1 MSRHTYTTTA
11 CRNCDFKTRKNK
23 RDVPK
28 LDFRCPVSICP
39 KCQTLMIDPLFAE
52 YEFMTDK
59 EKGKFT
65 RDYIEKWM
73 YITSIFWLLVGMGI
87 LILFLS
93 VGGTFNSILGLLF
106 AGIGIVNFIISLL
119 SLEEAKKNE
128 SFEQDIYVSLKR
140 TSNQDYID
148 FLNRFGERKY
158 IPFVDKEVF
167 MEKYR
172 YFEERESYK
181 QEMEKFMILMESI
194 KKELNSSEAFLQ
206 KIFRH
211 TFP

>member
-11 CRNCDFKTRKNK
+11 CRNCDFKTRKHK
-23 RDVPK
+23 RDVPN
-28 LDFRCPVSICP
+28 LDFCCPVSICP
-39 KCQTLMIDPLFAE
+39 KCQTLMIDPIYAE

-65 RDYIEKWM
+65 RENIQKRT
-73 YITSIFWLLVGMGI
+73 YITSVFWLLVSIGI
-87 LILFLS
+87 LILSLS
-93 VGGTFNSILGLLF
+93 LGGTFNTIVGLLV
-106 AGIGIVNFIISLL
+106 AGVGMFNFIISLL
-119 SLEEAKKNE
+119 SLQESKKNE
-128 SFEQDIYVSLKR
+128 SIEQAIYESLKR

-158 IPFVDKEVF
+158 IPFLDKEIF

-181 QEMEKFMILMESI
+181 QEMEKFIILMDSI
-194 KKELNSSEAFLQ
+194 KRELNSSEAYIQ
-206 KIFRH
+206 KIFKH